1 MQYLT
6 GITFPQQTFTPA
18 EWGQMFSAVMADGI
32 LNGCAVTG
40 SGTNVNLAAGAMIIK
55 GRLIE
60 VPSTVTEATSPT
72 YSSGYGR
79 VKVCIDTTNTSTSL
93 VNQQAYIDTEYS
105 SSETFPA
112 LTQQD
117 LNGSGPL
124 YEVELAIVR
133 YSGGSIAEVT
143 QKLGPVFGANKLV
156 GSDASGRLGDAGISL
171 TDLSGINSNVQTQ
184 LDGKQSKITY
194 GTADPAGGSTGDV
207 YIKYTN

>member
-60 VPSTVTEATSPT
+60 VPSTVTESTSPT

-105 SSETFPA
+105 SSGT
-112 LTQQD
+112 
-117 LNGSGPL
+117 L
-124 YEVELAIVR
+124 YEVELAIIR

-143 QKLGPVFGANKLV
+143 QKLGAVFGANKLV

-207 YIKYTN
+207 YIKYSN